1 MSAVE
6 ILSHLQADGLT
17 LYADGARL
25 LAEPSDLLTDDHRHL
40 IRTHKLELLAILQA
54 TIDAGDE
61 AAIRAWLAY
70 IGEADEQIIGEVLAM
85 CATDPAALAYFL
97 DRATEARRAAA

>member
-6 ILSHLQADGLT
+6 ILNQLQTDGLT
-17 LYADGARL
+17 LYADGERL
-25 LAEPSDLLTDDHRHL
+25 LAEPRDLITEDHRQL
-40 IRTHKLELLAILQA
+40 IRTHKLELLAILQS

-70 IGEADEQIIGEVLAM
+70 IGEADEQIIGEVLTM
-85 CATDPAALAYFL
+85 CATDPAALDYYL
-97 DRATEARRAAA
+97 DRATEGRRAAA